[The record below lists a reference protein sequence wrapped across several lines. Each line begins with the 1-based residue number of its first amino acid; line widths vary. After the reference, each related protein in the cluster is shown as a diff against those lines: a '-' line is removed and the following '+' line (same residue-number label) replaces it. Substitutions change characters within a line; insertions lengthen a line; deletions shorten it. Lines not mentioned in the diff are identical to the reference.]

1 MSYKLLVLDIDGTVT
16 NSKKEITPKTKE
28 AILELQ
34 KKGIPVAIASGRPT
48 KGIVAVADEL
58 DFAEYGSYVLAFNG
72 ARIINWKTKECIY
85 SKELPIGI
93 PKKLYDDAMHYGT
106 GLMTYEGDS
115 IISAKIPD
123 EYIMIESRIT
133 TLPVIKK
140 PDFKSYV
147 NFPVNKCILTAD
159 GELLESIEPVIAEKY
174 QLEAQVFRSEPY
186 FLEVLPKNVDKA
198 YCLER
203 LLKILGIEREEM
215 VCCGD
220 GFNDISMIQYA
231 GLGVAMANAQE
242 KVKDVADYITI
253 NSNDED
259 GIASIRITNEV
270 AKEWQTDTRE
280 LYTLALKNSERIFE
294 EKIMPMSEVI
304 GMFDVQLQE
313 MGLKKPALKRE
324 CLYEPYVVTNNM
336 GINGASVILYQDI
349 FKRLAEKIGGDFYIL
364 PSSIHEVLAMS
375 AKAGLTK
382 EELKNMVKE
391 VNDNCLLPDEYLSDS
406 VYRYNKTFNSLE
418 IVA

>member
-1 MSYKLLVLDIDGTVT
+1 
-16 NSKKEITPKTKE
+16 
-28 AILELQ
+28 
-34 KKGIPVAIASGRPT
+34 
-48 KGIVAVADEL
+48 
-58 DFAEYGSYVLAFNG
+58 
-72 ARIINWKTKECIY
+72 
-85 SKELPIGI
+85 
-93 PKKLYDDAMHYGT
+93 
-106 GLMTYEGDS
+106 MTYEGDS

-242 KVKDVADYITI
+242 KVKDVEDYITI

-259 GIASIRITNEV
+259 GIA
-270 AKEWQTDTRE
+270 
-280 LYTLALKNSERIFE
+280 
-294 EKIMPMSEVI
+294 EVI
-304 GMFDVQLQE
+304 EKFF
-313 MGLKKPALKRE
+313 LK
-324 CLYEPYVVTNNM
+324 
-336 GINGASVILYQDI
+336 
-349 FKRLAEKIGGDFYIL
+349 
-364 PSSIHEVLAMS
+364 
-375 AKAGLTK
+375 
-382 EELKNMVKE
+382 
-391 VNDNCLLPDEYLSDS
+391 
-406 VYRYNKTFNSLE
+406 
-418 IVA
+418 

>member
-115 IISAKIPD
+115 IISAKVPD

-133 TLPVIKK
+133 TLPVIEKT
-140 PDFKSYV
+140 DFKSYV

-159 GELLESIEPVIAEKY
+159 GELLESIEPIIAEKY

-203 LLKILGIEREEM
+203 LLKILGIKREEM

-259 GIASIRITNEV
+259 GIA
-270 AKEWQTDTRE
+270 
-280 LYTLALKNSERIFE
+280 
-294 EKIMPMSEVI
+294 EVI
-304 GMFDVQLQE
+304 EKFF
-313 MGLKKPALKRE
+313 LK
-324 CLYEPYVVTNNM
+324 
-336 GINGASVILYQDI
+336 
-349 FKRLAEKIGGDFYIL
+349 
-364 PSSIHEVLAMS
+364 
-375 AKAGLTK
+375 
-382 EELKNMVKE
+382 
-391 VNDNCLLPDEYLSDS
+391 
-406 VYRYNKTFNSLE
+406 
-418 IVA
+418 